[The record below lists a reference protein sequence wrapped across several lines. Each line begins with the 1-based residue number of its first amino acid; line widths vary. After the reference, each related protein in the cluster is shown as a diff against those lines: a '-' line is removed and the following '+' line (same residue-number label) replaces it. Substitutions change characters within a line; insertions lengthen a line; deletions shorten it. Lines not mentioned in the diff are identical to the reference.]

1 MTSSSLDEL
10 IQSLGCLPGVGRKS
24 AQRMAL
30 HLLERDQQG
39 GRRIAQALSS
49 ALDNL
54 RHCQQCRNFCDDDV
68 CDICTDSDRD
78 QSILCVVETPADVI
92 AVESSAAYR
101 GRYFVLLGKLSPLD
115 GYGPEQLGLELL
127 EKQLAEGATREVI
140 LATGATVEGD
150 ITAQYIADIAT
161 SHGVSS
167 SRLARGIPLGG
178 ELEYV
183 DSGTLSRALSGRQQF
198 DQT

>member
-1 MTSSSLDEL
+1 MASTSLDEL
-10 IQSLGCLPGVGRKS
+10 ILSLGCLPGVGQKS

-30 HLLERDQQG
+30 YLLERDQEG
-39 GRRIAQALSS
+39 ARRIADALNS

-54 RHCQQCRNFCDDDV
+54 KHCSQCRNFCDSEICEICADD
-68 CDICTDSDRD
+68 DRD
-78 QSILCVVETPADVI
+78 QGTICVVETPADVI
-92 AVESSAAYR
+92 AVETSAAFR

-115 GYGPEQLGLELL
+115 GYGPEQIGLDQL
-127 EKQLAEGATREVI
+127 EEQLQQDGIREII

-150 ITAQYIADIAT
+150 ITAQYIADFAAR
-161 SHGVSS
+161 HGVAS

-178 ELEYV
+178 ELEFV
-183 DSGTLSRALSGRQQF
+183 DSGTLSRALSGRQQI

>member
-1 MTSSSLDEL
+1 MASSSIDEL

-30 HLLERDQQG
+30 YLLERDQQG
-39 GRRIAQALSS
+39 GRRIAQALNN
-49 ALDNL
+49 ALDNV
-54 RHCQQCRNFCDDDV
+54 RHCRQCRNFCDGEV
-68 CDICTDSDRD
+68 CDICADTERD
-78 QSILCVVETPADVI
+78 QSTLCIVETPADVI
-92 AVESSAAYR
+92 AVESSAAFR

-115 GYGPEQLGLELL
+115 GYGPEQLGLEVL
-127 EKQLAEGATREVI
+127 EQQLAQGDTREII

-150 ITAQYIADIAT
+150 ITAQYIADVAANY
-161 SHGVSS
+161 GVPS

-178 ELEYV
+178 ELEFV
-183 DSGTLSRALSGRQQF
+183 DSGTLSRALSGRQKL

>member
-1 MTSSSLDEL
+1 MTASSLDEL

-30 HLLERDQQG
+30 HLLEHDQQG

-68 CDICTDSDRD
+68 CDICADGKRD

-127 EKQLAEGATREVI
+127 EQHLAKGDTREII

-150 ITAQYIADIAT
+150 ITAQYIADIAA
-161 SHGVSS
+161 SHGISS

-198 DQT
+198 DQS